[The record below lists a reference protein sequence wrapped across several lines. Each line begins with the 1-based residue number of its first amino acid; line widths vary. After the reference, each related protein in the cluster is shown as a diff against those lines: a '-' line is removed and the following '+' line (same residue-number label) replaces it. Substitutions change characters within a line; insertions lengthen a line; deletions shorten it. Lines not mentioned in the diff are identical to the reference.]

1 MKKGFTLVELLATIT
16 ILGIIALLLVPTV
29 IGTMNRFREDSKEN
43 QEKSI
48 ISAAK
53 LWASDHRLQLPI
65 VDNSSICV
73 TVAELKQGYLDE
85 EIRNPDTKEAISNQA
100 GVKVTKNGKS
110 FTYQYVASCDGS
122 STSDDENT
130 ISLQL
135 SSSNITSSSLT
146 VIAKASV
153 QNDTIKGYRFS
164 IENGSWSSLQT
175 SSTKIFTGLTKNK
188 SYKIE
193 VRAIAN
199 SGKIVEKA
207 ITVKTSDIQIPTY
220 DVKNNT
226 DGTKTVTIQYDQVK
240 ANNYIY
246 EYSTNGGSSW
256 NVVTGTSISLT
267 FETNTT
273 LVARVRDSG
282 NANNTVTASA
292 LTLTDFTTTYQVK
305 HYLMKTDGQTYEL
318 NKTETLKANINASVT
333 PKLMSYTGFTA
344 PSTQTVTVKKGG
356 ATVVSYYYKRNQYQV
371 NLNVN
376 YMTNNL
382 MTKAYDVNYWDSYL
396 ATSYKTSTVSNL
408 NANLGKELRF
418 TMSTDKNLR
427 NGYGGVNAIPDNRR
441 LTLGKTYTY
450 SIVIKATK
458 ALAVTLGP
466 EQQTTVPCFDINTTW
481 KKITKT
487 FVASKRNDGNDYY
500 TFVIYSNAIE
510 NPSQGAL
517 NNDTFYVHS
526 VELAEGTGPKV
537 ISETKYYGQ
546 SLSNPPARSG
556 YTFVGWYTEPVGG
569 TKVTYAQANQTYY
582 AHWRYNG

>member
-29 IGTMNRFREDSKEN
+29 IGTMNRFREDSKEK

-382 MTKAYDVNYWDSYL
+382 MTKAYDVNYWVPFQT
-396 ATSYKTSTVSNL
+396 TSYKISTVSNS
-408 NANLGKELRF
+408 NANLGKEFRF
-418 TMSTDKNLR
+418 TISTDRNVS
-427 NGYGGVNAIPDNRR
+427 NGYGGAYATPDVGP

-450 SIVIKATK
+450 SLVIKTSRAFK
-458 ALAVTLGP
+458 MQVGS
-466 EQQTTVPCFDINTTW
+466 EQQVMVPTVDVGTSW
-481 KKITKT
+481 KKITNT
-487 FVASKRNDGNDYY
+487 FVASERDDGRDYHAY
-500 TFVIYSNAIE
+500 IIYFDAHADLSK
-510 NPSQGAL
+510 GAL
-517 NNDTFYVHS
+517 NNDIFYVHS

-556 YTFVGWYTEPVGG
+556 YTFLGWYTDPVSGS
-569 TKVTYAQANQTYY
+569 KVTTVQANQTYY
-582 AHWRYNG
+582 AHWKYNG